1 MRRTPVLRTVA
12 VALAIAAVLAGPG
25 SAATKKKKKG
35 TPTRAPTPTPAAVP
49 TSTPTPAPELRK
61 AAGSCLRYE
70 AGAYIMLSE
79 VGQPGRAFRIDSGT
93 DITARPH
100 RGARLRI
107 LYVDAPEGP
116 IARKIMPGPN
126 ETSPAPR

>member
-1 MRRTPVLRTVA
+1 MSTTAL
-12 VALAIAAVLAGPG
+12 ALAIAAVLAGPG
-25 SAATKKKKKG
+25 SAATKKRKAK
-35 TPTRAPTPTPAAVP
+35 PTPTPAP
-49 TSTPTPAPELRK
+49 TPTATVAPTTTPTPAPKLHK

-107 LYVDAPEGP
+107 LYVDSPEGP
-116 IARKIMPGPN
+116 IARKIMPGPVDDAK
-126 ETSPAPR
+126 P